1 MECMKFSNQEGL
13 GFSEGGSQKRCK
25 KGRGTVEGMIG
36 GWIWGCFPPALFLVV
51 TGATNGI
58 SKAYAHEL
66 AGRGLNIVL
75 ISRDLSKLEH
85 EAKAIE
91 RLHGKSTRVIQVDF
105 TGGLEIYEA
114 IAAGLKDLEIG
125 VLINSVGKQYA
136 PGLRKLLDCE
146 DFANPTASLKSSPEV
161 LTHSPILTLTSPQR
175 QVWSVHHCCSRALIQ
190 IQPWNAHFTSNPFL
204 ELFSTKILPQNLK
217 FTLGTL
223 TPTRNFVLKAG
234 SVPQP
239 SPLNPTQWKLPFT
252 PISAPDP

>member
-146 DFANPTASLKSSPEV
+146 DFAKNSWML
-161 LTHSPILTLTSPQR
+161 
-175 QVWSVHHCCSRALIQ
+175 
-190 IQPWNAHFTSNPFL
+190 
-204 ELFSTKILPQNLK
+204 
-217 FTLGTL
+217 
-223 TPTRNFVLKAG
+223 
-234 SVPQP
+234 
-239 SPLNPTQWKLPFT
+239 
-252 PISAPDP
+252 